1 MIEAMPLVSLYPSLL
16 DAHGTVSLADFFGFS
31 ACIHP
36 CWILMAVCVCWMLT
50 TTMCVGRAKKVN
62 ETPAFAQVS
71 KGNSEEDMGG
81 GGFFVTQ
88 ADTE

>member
-1 MIEAMPLVSLYPSLL
+1 MDCAGTPKRGARMML
-16 DAHGTVSLADFFGFS
+16 DDVFMAAHSEE
-31 ACIHP
+31 IHVVDVR
-36 CWILMAVCVCWMLT
+36 LAVCVYR
-50 TTMCVGRAKKVN
+50 TMKVN

-71 KGNSEEDMGG
+71 KGNSEEETGG